1 MNIFPICLRFV
12 FHLFT
17 NSDIPAYAG
26 KNDIFC
32 EALFIKTVYS
42 DLNGDEATSTVWRRQ
57 SLNIRGEWTGANPF
71 LHGADLFAQTV
82 TAYRV
87 RAGRHVKTTT
97 RGSVSE
103 WFIVSALKADGPEG
117 SVSSNLTASSIAI
130 SYHWLM
136 VPSLLCSCMM
146 RRYMNTR
153 SAFSACNEKALGL
166 FTILPRYKENGNSA
180 VAQMGKSGSLQN
192 Y

>member
-1 MNIFPICLRFV
+1 MNILPICPRLV
-12 FHLFT
+12 FHLF
-17 NSDIPAYAG
+17 NSSDIPAFAG

-32 EALFIKTVYS
+32 EVRLLEAGADSRWPTVR
-42 DLNGDEATSTVWRRQ
+42 RRQ
-57 SLNIRGEWTGANPF
+57 NLNIRGEWTGANPF
-71 LHGADLFAQTV
+71 LHGVDLFAQTV